1 MAESDENFLNPDYGV
16 HGAHKNPKQKTISG
30 PDHAGLANDLDVI
43 KMAVEGSLDYLTPKR
58 LDDGITGRRSA
69 IVLKV
74 VEVALE
80 DVRDPIIQAAQSASG
95 LTPSE
100 LGKKKNILL
109 VYAAPTGGRASSLM
123 LPKDDNDEDR
133 LRDFPRF
140 YTFGESKDAATWQGQ
155 PCMVEITDKELSMF
169 GIFYK
174 TNNPTPHSQAPTT
187 GVHDNSGGASGAAA
201 AYNSPDGRATV
212 PSDLKFDDTG
222 ERSKWEKPPADKF
235 YPRGNKKRAKV
246 GKDYTSLRTD
256 VSKHYEALYKEVH
269 AMGGIITSAG
279 GKRHLAD
286 PAKSRNAA
294 LFSHHKLGRA
304 FDMSPYSCFQT
315 SNDPY
320 FAQSAWGNNDK
331 IRVRRQAWNIW
342 CVADETSPDATM
354 SVPEVEIIAW
364 FCKKLG
370 GGKTTMHSK
379 KIKKR
384 MFNFTELAAKHGF
397 TGIYSRQHTM
407 KGAEFGGMEW
417 WHFQSNV
424 GLVEMKTTFLED
436 ALKLYSSKQILNEK
450 WGAGAKNHEIFSRTY
465 YKGSSWKTLS
475 KKIVS

>member
-1 MAESDENFLNPDYGV
+1 MSEFDENFLNPDYGI

-30 PDHAGLANDLDVI
+30 PDGAGLANDFDVI

-58 LDDGITGRRSA
+58 LDDGVTGKRSA
-69 IVLKV
+69 IVIKV
-74 VEVALE
+74 EEVALE

-95 LTPSE
+95 LTPAE
-100 LGKKKNILL
+100 LGKKTKIIL
-109 VYAAPTGGRASSLM
+109 VYAAPTGGRCASLL
-123 LPKDDNDEDR
+123 LPKDENDVDR

-140 YTFGESKDAATWQGQ
+140 YTFGEGKDAATWQGQ

-169 GIFYK
+169 GIFHK
-174 TNNPTPHSQAPTT
+174 TNNPTPYSSSPAMA
-187 GVHDNSGGASGAAA
+187 VRDNNGGASGAAA
-201 AYNSPDGRATV
+201 AYNSPDGRASV
-212 PSDLKFDDTG
+212 PPDLKLDDTG

-235 YPRGNKKRAKV
+235 YPQWNKRNKI
-246 GKDYTSLRTD
+246 GKNYTSLRTD
-256 VSKHYEALYKEVH
+256 VAKHYLALYKEVH
-269 AMGGIITSAG
+269 KRGGILTSSG

-304 FDMSPYSCFQT
+304 FDMAAYSCFQGMR
-315 SNDPY
+315 DPY

-331 IRVRRQAWNIW
+331 VRVRQQGWNIW
-342 CVADETSPDATM
+342 CVADETRPGATI

-370 GGKTTMHSK
+370 GGKTKMHSK

-384 MFNFTELAAKHGF
+384 MFNFTELAATHGF

-407 KGAEFGGMEW
+407 KGNEFGGLEW

-424 GLVEMKTTFLED
+424 GLVEMKTTFLEE

-450 WGAGAKNHEIFSRTY
+450 YGAGAKNHEIFSRTY
-465 YKGSSWKTLS
+465 YRGSSWTTKS

>member
-1 MAESDENFLNPDYGV
+1 MTEEKAFYDPDYGI
-16 HGAHKNPKQKTISG
+16 HGAYKNPKQKTISG
-30 PDHAGLANDLDVI
+30 QSLPGLANNIDAIQLSID
-43 KMAVEGSLDYLTPKR
+43 GTLDYLTPKR
-58 LDDGITGRRSA
+58 LDDGITGKRSA
-69 IVLKV
+69 V
-74 VEVALE
+74 VVGIREVDL
-80 DVRDPIIQAAQSASG
+80 VNVQDPIIQAAKNASG
-95 LTPSE
+95 LSESE
-100 LGKKKNILL
+100 LGKKTKILL
-109 VYAAPTGGRASSLM
+109 IYAAPTGGRCASL
-123 LPKDDNDEDR
+123 LAPRHANDLDR

-140 YTFGESKDAATWQGQ
+140 YTFSDTDDTPNWLNQ

-169 GIFYK
+169 GIFHK
-174 TNNPTPHSQAPTT
+174 TSMNTPYSPTAGSPYAS
-187 GVHDNSGGASGAAA
+187 SASGAAA

-235 YPRGNKKRAKV
+235 YPRGNKKKAKI

-256 VSKHYEALYKEVH
+256 VSKHYESLYKEVH
-269 AMGGIITSAG
+269 ARGGIITSAG

-286 PAKSRNAA
+286 PAKNRNAA

-331 IRVRRQAWNIW
+331 IRVRQQAWNIW
-342 CVADETSPDATM
+342 CVADETSPGATI

-364 FCKKLG
+364 FCKNLG
-370 GGKTTMHSK
+370 GGKTKMHSK

-407 KGAEFGGMEW
+407 RGAEFGGMEW

-436 ALKLYSSKQILNEK
+436 ANKLYSSKQILNEK
-450 WGAGAKNHEIFSRTY
+450 YGAGAKNAEIFSRTY
-465 YKGSSWKTLS
+465 YRGSSWKTL
-475 KKIVS
+475 KNKRVT